1 MEYTMLILAL
11 SVVAAV
17 LSVVALIY
25 TQILTKRYSEA
36 VTFMESVEKDVMHMQ
51 QGSIAFRKNYE
62 DDKKELTA
70 MIAGLE
76 SEMETARAAMNE
88 WYEAG
93 KIALKSE
100 KDFNEGLNN
109 IINFQPGVSKKGD
122 DK

>member
-1 MEYTMLILAL
+1 MKYTMLILAL
-11 SVVAAV
+11 SIVAAV
-17 LSVVALIY
+17 LSVIALIY
-25 TQILTKRYSEA
+25 TQILTKKYGEA
-36 VTFMESVEKDVMHMQ
+36 VLFMESVEKDVIHMQ
-51 QGSIAFRKNYE
+51 QGNIAFRKNYE
-62 DDKKELTA
+62 EDKKELTA
-70 MIAGLE
+70 MITGLE

>member
-1 MEYTMLILAL
+1 MKYTMLILAL
-11 SVVAAV
+11 SIVAVV
-17 LSVVALIY
+17 LSVIALIY
-25 TQILTKRYSEA
+25 TQILTKKYGEA
-36 VTFMESVEKDVMHMQ
+36 VLFMESVEKDVIHMQ
-51 QGSIAFRKNYE
+51 QRNIAFRKNYE
-62 DDKKELTA
+62 EDKKELTA
-70 MIAGLE
+70 MITGLE